1 MRLII
6 GRRESVSSRRWKL
19 KTTAPMH
26 LDAIDLK
33 DFYASP
39 LGAVV
44 RRLLGARVRARWTN
58 LQGKSLFG
66 VGFATPYLGAFR
78 NDACPCGALMPAEL
92 GVISWPRE
100 GKGLSVLVDETD
112 LPLPDECA
120 DRILLVHM
128 IEWSERTRAL
138 LRELW
143 RVLAPNGRLLIIVP
157 NRRGLWAR
165 VDSTPFG
172 HGRPF
177 SRSQITTLLKDAMFS
192 PEDWQYALYMP
203 PFSWRV
209 LLKWPVFWE
218 RLGLVLWPAFSGVI
232 MVEATKQIYAG
243 VPVKEVRSKRRRV
256 VPVPAGVTPSI
267 ATGETPPARRIG
279 FARREAWTRRAW
291 SPTR

>member
-1 MRLII
+1 MM
-6 GRRESVSSRRWKL
+6 
-19 KTTAPMH
+19 AAMH

-39 LGAVV
+39 LGGVV
-44 RRLLGARVRARWTN
+44 RRLLGARIRARWSN
-58 LQGKSLFG
+58 LPGKSLFG

-78 NDACPCGALMPAEL
+78 ADACPCGALMPAEL

-100 GKGLSVLVDETD
+100 GKCLSALVDQTE

-128 IEWSERTRAL
+128 LEWSERTRPL

-143 RVLAPNGRLLIIVP
+143 RVLAPNGRLLIVVP

-172 HGRPF
+172 YGRPF
-177 SRSQITTLLKDAMFS
+177 SRSQIAKLLKDAMFS

-243 VPVKEVRSKRRRV
+243 LPVNEVRNRSRRV
-256 VPVPAGVTPSI
+256 VPVPAGVAPRDATSFETGLRPSS
-267 ATGETPPARRIG
+267 G
-279 FARREAWTRRAW
+279 
-291 SPTR
+291 